1 MITIND
7 LCEIKAK
14 SENNIATYK
23 EEMWKLENK
32 VEFEKAKIA
41 VCDEMIEME
50 NAKEQCS
57 EEAPIENCEETVA
70 ESVDGIC

>member
-14 SENNIATYK
+14 SENKIANYK
-23 EEMWKLENK
+23 EQMWELENK

-50 NAKEQCS
+50 NAKE
-57 EEAPIENCEETVA
+57 EAPIENCEETVA